1 MGSLLARGKADP
13 QVQIL
18 LVPPSIPICLTNLYP
33 KNMASRLE
41 EMRSQREAI
50 LRVVVRNKAF
60 NVSVFGSVARGEE
73 KPDSDIDLLVDFLP
87 EASLIDQFRL
97 QEELTKLLKTPV
109 DVISRRSLKPR
120 DHDIR
125 NEAMAL

>member
-1 MGSLLARGKADP
+1 MGDTWEDVMDEPDPGKRRE
-13 QVQIL
+13 
-18 LVPPSIPICLTNLYP
+18 IPAP
-33 KNMASRLE
+33 DW
-41 EMRSQREAI
+41 
-50 LRVVVRNKAF
+50 
-60 NVSVFGSVARGEE
+60 VFDHNAAA

>member
-1 MGSLLARGKADP
+1 
-13 QVQIL
+13 
-18 LVPPSIPICLTNLYP
+18 
-33 KNMASRLE
+33 MASRLE
-41 EMRSQREAI
+41 EIRSQRDAI

-73 KPDSDIDLLVDFLP
+73 KPDSDVDLLVDFLP
-87 EASLIDQFRL
+87 EASLIDQVRL
-97 QEELTKLLKTPV
+97 QEELSALLKTPV

>member
-1 MGSLLARGKADP
+1 
-13 QVQIL
+13 
-18 LVPPSIPICLTNLYP
+18 
-33 KNMASRLE
+33 MASRLE

-97 QEELTKLLKTPV
+97 QEELSKLLKTPV
-109 DVISRRSLKPR
+109 YDISRLSLKPR

>member
-1 MGSLLARGKADP
+1 
-13 QVQIL
+13 
-18 LVPPSIPICLTNLYP
+18 
-33 KNMASRLE
+33 MASRLE

-97 QEELTKLLKTPV
+97 QEELTK
-109 DVISRRSLKPR
+109 
-120 DHDIR
+120 
-125 NEAMAL
+125 

>member
-1 MGSLLARGKADP
+1 
-13 QVQIL
+13 
-18 LVPPSIPICLTNLYP
+18 
-33 KNMASRLE
+33 MASRLE

-109 DVISRRSLKPR
+109 DVISR
-120 DHDIR
+120 
-125 NEAMAL
+125 